1 MVFVLKSIHT
11 KDRVIVKNPMK
22 QDRNSKRLLSLK
34 ARSVKSPVFLVLWD
48 ILTKSIVESVAL
60 LNKSPE
66 KDIKLLTC
74 PGRWRHTQL
83 VQ

>member
-34 ARSVKSPVFLVLWD
+34 ARSVKSPVFLVL
-48 ILTKSIVESVAL
+48 
-60 LNKSPE
+60 
-66 KDIKLLTC
+66 
-74 PGRWRHTQL
+74 
-83 VQ
+83 

>member
-22 QDRNSKRLLSLK
+22 QDRNSKRPLSLK
-34 ARSVKSPVFLVLWD
+34 ARSVKSPVFLVLRD

-74 PGRWRHTQL
+74 PGR
-83 VQ
+83 